1 MHVVILGAGA
11 LGSILAAHL
20 ARASH
25 HVELIARGARAALLT
40 EHGIDIRG
48 LQAFKARCAIV
59 REPAS
64 LRDADVFINT
74 VKTYDSVAALNL
86 VRELRPKVALSV
98 QNGVVKEE
106 ELRARFGA
114 ATVLG
119 AMADF
124 SGELSDDGAVLFTRN
139 INLHLGELNGELT
152 PRASGVAE
160 AIHAAGI
167 NARAV
172 TNIQSLVWSKYTGWL
187 ALMLLAVLTRRFTG
201 DYLQDPDVARVAA
214 QITREAAQLAQ
225 RRGIPLLD
233 ISPVPVA
240 RVLAGSEEEAVAIV
254 QEVGVRMAA
263 HAPTHRLSS
272 LQDLLRGR
280 RLELEETVGYAYRQ
294 GVELGLPM
302 PVLTTCYRI
311 AAAINR
317 DLQ

>member
-187 ALMLLAVLTRRFTG
+187 ALMLLAVLTRRCTG
-201 DYLQDPDVARVAA
+201 DYLQDPDVASVVAE
-214 QITREAAQLAQ
+214 ITRETAQLAQ
-225 RRGIPLLD
+225 AGGIPLLD
-233 ISPVPVA
+233 VSPVPVL
-240 RVLAGSEEEAVAIV
+240 RLLAGSAEEAVAIV

-263 HAPTHRLSS
+263 QAPTHRLSS

-302 PVLTTCYRI
+302 PVLATCYRI

-317 DLQ
+317 GLQ